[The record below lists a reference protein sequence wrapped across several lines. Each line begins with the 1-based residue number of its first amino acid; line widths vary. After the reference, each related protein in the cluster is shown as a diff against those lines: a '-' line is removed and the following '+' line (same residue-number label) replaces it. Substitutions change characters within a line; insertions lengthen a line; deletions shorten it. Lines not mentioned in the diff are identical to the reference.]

1 MSKLWKFSYEI
12 KMVDGDQRG
21 SWIIKAWTAGDALR
35 EIAKMLQGTAK
46 DDRAKTMKSITVTL
60 TQKGD

>member
-12 KMVDGDQRG
+12 KMADGEQRG
-21 SWIIKAWTAGDALR
+21 GWNIKAWTASDAIR
-35 EIAKMLQGTAK
+35 EIAKMLQKTAK
-46 DDRAKTMKSITVTL
+46 DDRAKSMKSITVTL

>member
-12 KMVDGDQRG
+12 KMADGEQRG
-21 SWIIKAWTAGDALR
+21 GWNIKAWTAGDAVR
-35 EIAKMLQGTAK
+35 EIAKMLQKTAK
-46 DDRAKTMKSITVTL
+46 DDRAKTMKSIMVML